1 MKMGGKIMKDNKFE
15 VSKSEKEWKEEL
27 TENEFLVLRKKKTD
41 PPFKN
46 EYYTNKRNG
55 IYKCAACRNK
65 LFDSKD
71 KYDSGSG
78 WPSFIKPINE
88 NAVKYQDDF
97 KLPQKR
103 TEVICSRCGSH
114 LGHLFN
120 DGPKPTNKRYCIN
133 STSLDFI
140 EE

>member
-1 MKMGGKIMKDNKFE
+1 MNDKKFE
-15 VSKSEKEWKEEL
+15 INKSEEEWKQEL
-27 TENEFLVLRKKKTD
+27 TENEYLVLRKKKTD

-55 IYKCAACRNK
+55 IYKCAACGNK
-65 LFDSKD
+65 LFNSKD

-78 WPSFIKPINE
+78 WPSFTKPINE
-88 NAVKYQDDF
+88 NAVSYQDDF

-140 EE
+140 ED

>member
-1 MKMGGKIMKDNKFE
+1 MSDKKKFE
-15 VSKSEKEWKEEL
+15 VHKSEDEWEKEL

-46 EYYTNKRNG
+46 EYYTNKRKG
-55 IYKCAACRNK
+55 IYKCAACGNI
-65 LFDSKD
+65 LFNSKD

-78 WPSFIKPINE
+78 WPSFTKPIKE
-88 NAVKYQDDF
+88 DVVKYQDDF

-114 LGHLFN
+114 LGHVFN

-133 STSLDFI
+133 STSLNFI
-140 EE
+140 EKEDN

>member
-1 MKMGGKIMKDNKFE
+1 MSDKSKFE
-15 VSKSEKEWKEEL
+15 VHKSEDEWKKEL
-27 TENEFLVLRKKKTD
+27 TENEFLVLRRKKTD

-46 EYYTNKRNG
+46 EYYTNKRKG
-55 IYKCAACRNK
+55 IYKCAACGNI
-65 LFDSKD
+65 LFSSKD

-78 WPSFIKPINE
+78 WPSFTKPIE
-88 NAVKYQDDF
+88 ESAIDFQDDY

-114 LGHLFN
+114 LGHVFN

-133 STSLDFI
+133 STSLEFDEDNDI
-140 EE
+140 